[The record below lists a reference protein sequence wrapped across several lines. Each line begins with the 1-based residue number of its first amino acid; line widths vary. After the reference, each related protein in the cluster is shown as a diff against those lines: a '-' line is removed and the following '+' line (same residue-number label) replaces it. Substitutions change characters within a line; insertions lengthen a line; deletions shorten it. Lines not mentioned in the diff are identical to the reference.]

1 MKGQQTESV
10 IKVVEIPYPWV
21 KKEIT
26 LDKTY
31 ALGDNGPKVKIIQE
45 WLCLHDQQTRP
56 DGDFGPATDY
66 ALRQFQ
72 NALGLS
78 ENGMVDEATFNAL
91 ILPMLRALT
100 PLEVGSKTLND
111 LIVAYAQKHLAEK
124 PREVGGENCGPW
136 VRLYMKGNQ
145 GVDWPWCAGFACFI
159 LQQAV
164 NSMRIT
170 MPLEPSFKC
179 DVLGDTAESK
189 GLLVAAEDLAKGTP
203 PKSKMPKGSLFLR
216 RRSSDGWEHTG
227 LVIEFADKIFK
238 TIEGNTNDDGSANG
252 YEVLMQVHS
261 YPGYDFIRI
270 A

>member
-1 MKGQQTESV
+1 MNGQETAGV
-10 IKVVEIPYPWV
+10 IKVDEIPYPWV
-21 KKEIT
+21 KKELT

-45 WLCLHDQQTRP
+45 WLCLHDQHIRP

-72 NALGLS
+72 KALGTP
-78 ENGMVDEATFNAL
+78 ENGVVDEATFNAL
-91 ILPMLRALT
+91 ILPMLRVLT
-100 PLEVGSKTLND
+100 PLEIGSQTLND
-111 LIVAYAQKHLAEK
+111 LMGAYAQKHLAEN

-145 GVDWPWCAGFACFI
+145 GVEWKWCAGFACFI

-164 NSMRIT
+164 NSLGIA
-170 MPLEPSFKC
+170 MPFEPSFLCK
-179 DVLGDTAESK
+179 DLGTRAKSK
-189 GLLVAAEDLAKGTP
+189 GLLVTAEDLARGTP
-203 PKSKMPKGSLFLR
+203 PRREMPKGSFFLR
-216 RRSSDGWEHTG
+216 RSSKSWEHTG
-227 LVIEFADKIFK
+227 LVIEFAEKVFK

-252 YEVLMQVHS
+252 YEVFNQVHG

-270 A
+270 PA